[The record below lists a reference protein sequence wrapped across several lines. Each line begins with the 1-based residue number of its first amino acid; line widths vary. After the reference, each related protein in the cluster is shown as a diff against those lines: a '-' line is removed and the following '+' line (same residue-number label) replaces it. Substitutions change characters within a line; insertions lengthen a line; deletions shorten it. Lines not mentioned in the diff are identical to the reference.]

1 MNKIAANVQGFAPG
15 QNEITNYRTLGS
27 VAANYFQMPH
37 CRRGLAQNPLL
48 AACGSLVC
56 YSALLSI
63 VGLKR
68 QLISIDNVELKTMA
82 IEVSNVHCHSSQRP
96 GLSAVLIFRVTS
108 AQYCC

>member
-1 MNKIAANVQGFAPG
+1 MWPQTVFKK
-15 QNEITNYRTLGS
+15 
-27 VAANYFQMPH
+27 PH
-37 CRRGLAQNPLL
+37 CRHGLAQNPLL

-96 GLSAVLIFRVTS
+96 GLSAVLVFRVT
-108 AQYCC
+108 AARHCR